1 MTQLCICSRKKIYL
15 AVTHVLKSLHAS
27 ANNKNSFQAND
38 NCCSV
43 HMAHEHLP
51 ALDNERINTDSVG
64 CVSSMVLYLAVAW
77 FAVLWNRPPL
87 PLESGEAASK
97 TERSDEPT
105 SCKEQLHMH
114 YWLNAFCCY
123 SLPLFPLPS
132 SGWRESWDV
141 LSHFARITDPCCIRE
156 CFTIASI
163 SNRATKTS
171 THKYT
176 QCLYGNQSL
185 GSCCL
190 LCYCVSA
197 MANEIGLFFRHQYIV
212 SITIT

>member
-15 AVTHVLKSLHAS
+15 AVSNVLKSLHAS
-27 ANNKNSFQAND
+27 ANNKNSSQAND

-43 HMAHEHLP
+43 HMAHLS
-51 ALDNERINTDSVG
+51 ALDNERIHTYSVG
-64 CVSSMVLYLAVAW
+64 CVSSMVLYLAVAS
-77 FAVLWNRPPL
+77 FAVLWNCPPL
-87 PLESGEAASK
+87 PLESREAASK

-114 YWLNAFCCY
+114 FWLNAFCCY

-141 LSHFARITDPCCIRE
+141 LSRFTRITDPCCIRE

-163 SNRATKTS
+163 SNRATTTS
-171 THKYT
+171 THFEGQQIYLMFVWKSISG
-176 QCLYGNQSL
+176 LMLSPV
-185 GSCCL
+185 L
-190 LCYCVSA
+190 LCVC
-197 MANEIGLFFRHQYIV
+197 NGQWDRLFFSTSVY
-212 SITIT
+212 S